1 MILYPAWDFPSPNL
15 HLDNLP
21 TVRSPVFTCDPL
33 DQPNNEDSPEPPNAV
48 QEEILLGALN
58 SMDQDYRMWALR
70 LGTMLAMPP
79 ENDPE
84 LDAATSSDDECNF
97 EALSVLS
104 SDA

>member
-1 MILYPAWDFPSPNL
+1 M
-15 HLDNLP
+15 
-21 TVRSPVFTCDPL
+21 FTCDPL
-33 DQPNNEDSPEPPNAV
+33 DQPDNEDSPEPPNAV
-48 QEEILLGALN
+48 QEEILLGALD
-58 SMDQDYRMWALR
+58 SMDQDYRMSALGLR
-70 LGTMLAMPP
+70 TMLAMPP